1 MDPEEFDIVDHAINR
16 AAGGLF
22 CGDSPA
28 MQRLVADGLMEPAGR
43 KSFVPEPYFRVTDAG
58 RAEWEKHRPKP
69 AKTSTRSQRRFRRWL
84 DAAAEVISFG
94 DWLKTEYADS
104 R

>member
-43 KSFVPEPYFRVTDAG
+43 K
-58 RAEWEKHRPKP
+58 
-69 AKTSTRSQRRFRRWL
+69 
-84 DAAAEVISFG
+84 
-94 DWLKTEYADS
+94 
-104 R
+104 